1 MKISVEKEDLQH
13 LARHFGKSINADVI
27 ELRKEYI
34 GVSLSRCNIFLK
46 FEIRKDSGDIAV
58 RIVDLGLADKSP
70 SLNPLVFNGNRL
82 LYHGENFLSMILD
95 KLSVDYRHR
104 NVASQIA
111 SCLPDGVA
119 RIESATEVTI
129 MQEALLEYLS
139 SLDSTSGTSLN
150 LGNLKPSITQISHA
164 ENCLEVKI
172 VFSPQQA
179 EV

>member
-13 LARHFGKSINADVI
+13 LARHFGKSINADVV
-27 ELRKEYI
+27 ELNKECI
-34 GVSLSRCNIFLK
+34 GVSLRGCNIFLK
-46 FEIRKDSGDIAV
+46 FELREDSGDTAV

-95 KLSVDYRHR
+95 NLDVDYRHR
-104 NVASQIA
+104 NVAAQIA
-111 SCLPDGVA
+111 SCLPDDVA

-129 MQEALLEYLS
+129 IQGALLEYLS
-139 SLDSTSGTSLN
+139 SLDNASGSSLN
-150 LGNLKPSITQISHA
+150 LVGLKPAITQISHA

-172 VFSPQQA
+172 AFSPQ
-179 EV
+179 